1 MQARVQKEIGARA
14 ERTSNITMK
23 PWLELMLDVSK
34 LSGWSNAPANC
45 PVEGRAFNAGGTRAG
60 RRERVGR

>member
-34 LSGWSNAPANC
+34 LSGWLNTSVIC
-45 PVEGRAFNAGGTRAG
+45 QVEREDTKRA
-60 RRERVGR
+60 RRRGSGEVVR